1 MLQVLFSLCLD
12 MSGQLGVC
20 QLNITLRQS
29 IHGCCAAQKI
39 QLKVTS
45 CFECKEIGI
54 STGPCFLEGLFG
66 PQILKPSLDGAA
78 WCCMVLHDMSGWS

>member
-1 MLQVLFSLCLD
+1 

-20 QLNITLRQS
+20 QLNITLRQSIHGCCAAQS